1 VGRPKG
7 SKNKPK
13 VLDST
18 PTTVSNS
25 IKISPLSKQDKV
37 DKLLST
43 KKVTP
48 TISTPTGKKTVKQVA
63 SVISKQEK
71 LKKCLLQQKQ

>member
-1 VGRPKG
+1 MGRPKG

-48 TISTPTGKKTVKQVA
+48 NAFVGYILHKQPNGKYTIFVMKNHA
-63 SVISKQEK
+63 E
-71 LKKCLLQQKQ
+71 